1 MSGAALTFMILAWG
15 VIIGACLVTL
25 GSLLKHSK

>member
-15 VIIGACLVTL
+15 VIIAAVVVTI
-25 GSLLKHSK
+25 GSLLKYSK

>member
-15 VIIGACLVTL
+15 VIIVAVGVTL
-25 GSLLKHSK
+25 SSLLKHSK